1 MLGQSELISIIFMSI
16 ITLMGLALSYIQKE
30 RRLHPE
36 EMGER
41 DARKYLSGEL
51 VTGLGGV
58 LAVVNI
64 SQYSQVGA
72 IVYAVVV
79 AAIYVAI
86 QLRKK

>member
-1 MLGQSELISIIFMSI
+1 MGKSELISIIFMSI
-16 ITLMGLALSYIQKE
+16 ITLMGLGLSYIQKE
-30 RRLHPE
+30 RRLYPDK
-36 EMGER
+36 MGEK

-58 LAVVNI
+58 LAVMNI

-72 IVYAVVV
+72 IVFAVVV
-79 AAIYVAI
+79 AAVYVAI

>member
-1 MLGQSELISIIFMSI
+1 MGQSELISIIFMTI

-41 DARKYLSGEL
+41 DQRKYLSGEL

-58 LAVVNI
+58 LAVVNV
-64 SQYSQVGA
+64 SQYSKVAA
-72 IVYAVVV
+72 IVYAIVV
-79 AAIYVAI
+79 AAIYILI
-86 QLRKK
+86 QLRKN

>member
-1 MLGQSELISIIFMSI
+1 MGQSELISIIFMTI

-41 DARKYLSGEL
+41 DQRKYLSGEL

-64 SQYSQVGA
+64 SQYSRTAA
-72 IVYAVVV
+72 IVYAIVVTV
-79 AAIYVAI
+79 IYIII
-86 QLRKK
+86 QLRKN

>member
-1 MLGQSELISIIFMSI
+1 
-16 ITLMGLALSYIQKE
+16 
-30 RRLHPE
+30 
-36 EMGER
+36 MGER